1 MNDNLGY
8 DFVDESKFSDNTMI
22 GEDNKPQEV
31 IEELQD
37 DDMDLES
44 LGNQFEQLQDDLLEV
59 PEPSLEQAAD
69 SAHVSDLIAQVV
81 ALKQQSEEKES
92 QYKRLFADFDNFRKR
107 TEREKEEEET
117 KIGAK
122 ILKKFLPVV
131 DDFERAQSQIKPKT
145 DGETSIHNSYQ
156 SIYKQLIKSLK
167 ESGVTRMRALNKPF
181 DPNFHEAIAQEPTN
195 EYEEGTVMD
204 ELRFGYLLGERILRH
219 ALVRVASAA
228 PTGTEANNETEPQSK
243 DS

>member
-1 MNDNLGY
+1 
-8 DFVDESKFSDNTMI
+8 MI
-22 GEDNKPQEV
+22 GEESKPQEI

-37 DDMDLES
+37 DEDMDLES
-44 LGNQFEQLQDDLLEV
+44 FGDQLTDDLLETPDPV
-59 PEPSLEQAAD
+59 STKEKVSED
-69 SAHVSDLIAQVV
+69 SVQVSELVSQVV
-81 ALKQQSEEKES
+81 TLKQQAEEKDS

-122 ILKKFLPVV
+122 ILKKFLTVV

-145 DGETSIHNSYQ
+145 DGETTIHNSYQ
-156 SIYKQLIKSLK
+156 SVYKQLVKSLK
-167 ESGVTRMRALNKPF
+167 EAGVTRMRALHEVF

-204 ELRFGYLLGERILRH
+204 ELRPGYLLGERILRH
-219 ALVRVASAA
+219 ALVRVASAMA
-228 PTGTEANNETEPQSK
+228 GNSEVSTENSDILPTDN
-243 DS
+243 

>member
-1 MNDNLGY
+1 
-8 DFVDESKFSDNTMI
+8 MI
-22 GEDNKPQEV
+22 GEDSKPQEIPQEI
-31 IEELQD
+31 IEELRD
-37 DDMDLES
+37 DEDIDLES
-44 LGNQFEQLQDDLLEV
+44 FGAQITDDLLEAA
-59 PEPSLEQAAD
+59 EPTPTKEKAKVVED
-69 SAHVSDLIAQVV
+69 SGHISELLAQIV
-81 ALKQQSEEKES
+81 ALKQQGEEKDG

-145 DGETSIHNSYQ
+145 DGETTIHNSYQ
-156 SIYKQLIKSLK
+156 SVYKQLVKSLK
-167 ESGVTRMRALNKPF
+167 EAGVVRMRALNEIF

-204 ELRFGYLLGERILRH
+204 ELRPGYLLGERILRH
-219 ALVRVASAA
+219 ALVRVASASETSA
-228 PTGTEANNETEPQSK
+228 ANKE
-243 DS
+243 DSDLPAES

>member
-1 MNDNLGY
+1 
-8 DFVDESKFSDNTMI
+8 MI
-22 GEDNKPQEV
+22 GEDSKPQEI

-37 DDMDLES
+37 DGDMDLES
-44 LGNQFEQLQDDLLEV
+44 FGDQLTDDLLEA
-59 PEPSLEQAAD
+59 PEPAKTSEK
-69 SAHVSDLIAQVV
+69 VSEDAGQVTDLITQIV
-81 ALKQQSEEKES
+81 AFKQQAEEKES

-145 DGETSIHNSYQ
+145 DGETTIHNSYQ
-156 SIYKQLIKSLK
+156 SVYKQLVKSLK
-167 ESGVTRMRALNKPF
+167 ESGVTRMRALNEVF
-181 DPNFHEAIAQEPTN
+181 DPNFHEAIAQEPSS

-204 ELRFGYLLGERILRH
+204 ELRPGYLLSDRILRH
-219 ALVRVASAA
+219 TLVRVASAML
-228 PTGTEANNETEPQSK
+228 ETEGLVTETSDHTPVN
-243 DS
+243 D

>member
-1 MNDNLGY
+1 
-8 DFVDESKFSDNTMI
+8 MI
-22 GEDNKPQEV
+22 GEDSKPQEIPQEI

-37 DDMDLES
+37 DEDIDLES
-44 LGNQFEQLQDDLLEV
+44 FGAQIADDLLEV
-59 PEPSLEQAAD
+59 VEPTPTKEKAKVVED
-69 SAHVSDLIAQVV
+69 SGHISELLVQIV
-81 ALKQQSEEKES
+81 ALKQQAEEKDG

-145 DGETSIHNSYQ
+145 DGETTIHNSYQ
-156 SIYKQLIKSLK
+156 SVYKQLVKSLK
-167 ESGVTRMRALNKPF
+167 ESGVVRMRALNEVF
-181 DPNFHEAIAQEPTN
+181 DPNFHEAIAQEPSN

-204 ELRFGYLLGERILRH
+204 ELRPGYLLGERILRH
-219 ALVRVASAA
+219 ALVRVASAL
-228 PTGTEANNETEPQSK
+228 ETEVNNPDQPPES
-243 DS
+243 